1 MLHPYDNCNVFPTC
15 NLRQSGH
22 EAEQLAEVI
31 WLEQKQHGYFVPAWP
46 WREISSELSKARH

>member
-31 WLEQKQHGYFVPAWP
+31 WLE
-46 WREISSELSKARH
+46 